1 MESPRQVFTREQ
13 LEESLYGWT
22 SDLGSNAIDVYV
34 HNIRK
39 NYTVMS
45 SKPFA
50 VLAIA
55 SIPTWR
61 INLA

>member
-45 SKPFA
+45 SKP
-50 VLAIA
+50 ITDC
-55 SIPTWR
+55 P
-61 INLA
+61 